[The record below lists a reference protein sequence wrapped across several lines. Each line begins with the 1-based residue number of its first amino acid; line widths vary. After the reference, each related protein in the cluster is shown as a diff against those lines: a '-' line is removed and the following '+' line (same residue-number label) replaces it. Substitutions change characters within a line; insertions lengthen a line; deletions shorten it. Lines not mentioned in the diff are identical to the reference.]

1 VATTGKHNLY
11 LQYENPL
18 LKDASEMGFRMD
30 WFYFT
35 KDFPGKHTADYVVQE
50 QHFWDLMKASPP
62 TTLIMQDNPPERSRT
77 TKIFDRGNWQS
88 HKATVQAATPK
99 ILNPFPENAPKN
111 RLGLAQWIVD
121 KKNPLTARTMV
132 NRLWEQLFGKGLV
145 ETVEDLGTQGDLPT
159 HPKLLDWLAY
169 QYMHDFGW
177 STKRLLK
184 EIVTSATYRQASKVT
199 PVLLE
204 KDPYNQFLSRGPRIR
219 LSAEQIRD
227 QALMIS
233 GLLNPKMY
241 GKPVMPHQP
250 DGVWNTPYNSAKWVL
265 SEGDEKYRRS
275 IYTYMKRSAPF
286 TAMETFDVSTRDV
299 CSARRIRTNTPL
311 QALVTLNDEGFMEAA
326 KHFAVRLKTEIEGNA
341 TEQIQAGY
349 QLALGKSIE
358 KEKLTILE
366 NLYTTSLRNFQKHP
380 AAAKEITDG
389 LDIKEGIASIA
400 AMTVVTN
407 AIMNL
412 DEFMMK

>member
-1 VATTGKHNLY
+1 
-11 LQYENPL
+11 
-18 LKDASEMGFRMD
+18 
-30 WFYFT
+30 
-35 KDFPGKHTADYVVQE
+35 
-50 QHFWDLMKASPP
+50 
-62 TTLIMQDNPPERSRT
+62 
-77 TKIFDRGNWQS
+77 
-88 HKATVQAATPK
+88 
-99 ILNPFPENAPKN
+99 
-111 RLGLAQWIVD
+111 
-121 KKNPLTARTMV
+121 
-132 NRLWEQLFGKGLV
+132 
-145 ETVEDLGTQGDLPT
+145 
-159 HPKLLDWLAY
+159 
-169 QYMHDFGW
+169 
-177 STKRLLK
+177 

-199 PVLLE
+199 PMLLE
-204 KDPYNQFLSRGPRIR
+204 KDPYNQLLSRGPRFR

-286 TAMETFDVSTRDV
+286 TAMETFDVGTRDI

-311 QALVTLNDEGFMEAA
+311 QALVTLNDEGFTEAA
-326 KHFAVRLKTEIEGNA
+326 KHFAIRLKKEIEGDA
-341 TEQIQAGY
+341 TKQIQKGY
-349 QLALGKSIE
+349 QLAVGKAID

-366 NLYTTSLRNFQKHP
+366 NLYVTSLTHFQKNP
-380 AAAKEITDG
+380 VAAKTMTEGLEI
-389 LDIKEGIASIA
+389 EEAVASIA
-400 AMTVVTN
+400 ALTIVTN